1 MHHATTPVTPAV
13 QIPPIEDHPDY
24 ATLVRM
30 AALDSDVLRHD
41 LAAARWVAGLLAT
54 IAKNAKSLQ
63 GQ

>member
-1 MHHATTPVTPAV
+1 MHHTTAPNNSPAQV
-13 QIPPIEDHPDY
+13 PTIEDHPDY

-41 LAAARWVAGLLAT
+41 LAAARWVVGLLAT
-54 IAKNAKSLQ
+54 IAKNTNILQ